1 MRVRVPPMQFL
12 SAPGGDMAS
21 DGVVELQKATQ
32 ALSIA
37 YNAWQGSSFCKVFAV
52 KQDLAGLTREQTIQR
67 QALLRLL
74 GGLVE
79 GEFEAQMDALTAAW
93 ISYREATANV
103 PG

>member
-1 MRVRVPPMQFL
+1 M
-12 SAPGGDMAS
+12 S

-52 KQDLAGLTREQTIQR
+52 KQDLAGLDRTQVVQR

-74 GGLVE
+74 GSLVE
-79 GEFEAQMDALTAAW
+79 GEFEEQMDKLTAEW
-93 ISYREATANV
+93 IAYREVTANV
-103 PG
+103 QR